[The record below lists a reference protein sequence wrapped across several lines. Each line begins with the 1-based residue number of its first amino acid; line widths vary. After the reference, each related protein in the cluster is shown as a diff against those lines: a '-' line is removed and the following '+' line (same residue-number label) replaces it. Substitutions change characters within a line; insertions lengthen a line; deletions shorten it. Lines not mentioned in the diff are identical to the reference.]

1 MEVYNVNFQEGLL
14 IEIVTV
20 VLCLII
26 IHIFNIR
33 ISDKSRNK
41 LEYIVLGIGVLMM
54 IINFEDKTFGLFL
67 GLFLS
72 VELIKRKL

>member
-1 MEVYNVNFQEGLL
+1 MNFQEGLL

-33 ISDKSRNK
+33 ISDKFRNK